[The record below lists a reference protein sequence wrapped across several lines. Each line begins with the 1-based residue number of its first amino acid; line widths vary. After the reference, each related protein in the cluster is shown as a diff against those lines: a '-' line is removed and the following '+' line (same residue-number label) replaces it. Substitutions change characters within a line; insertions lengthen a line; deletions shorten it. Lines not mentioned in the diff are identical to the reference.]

1 MPRGDRQ
8 AWGGPR
14 ISGPDAK
21 PPGRPR
27 TFERIRLHP
36 ADRALLASVLDGMP
50 LDEALRRI
58 AASAAADHAATH
70 AALAPLIA
78 VAAWNEDIL

>member
-27 TFERIRLHP
+27 TGRRVNLTKTD
-36 ADRALLASVLDGMP
+36 AQLLASVLDGLS

-58 AASAAADHAATH
+58 AASAAADEAGTR

-78 VAAWNEDIL
+78 VAAWDEEVL

>member
-1 MPRGDRQ
+1 
-8 AWGGPR
+8 
-14 ISGPDAK
+14 
-21 PPGRPR
+21 
-27 TFERIRLHP
+27 
-36 ADRALLASVLDGMP
+36 MP

-58 AASAAADHAATH
+58 AASAAADEAGTH